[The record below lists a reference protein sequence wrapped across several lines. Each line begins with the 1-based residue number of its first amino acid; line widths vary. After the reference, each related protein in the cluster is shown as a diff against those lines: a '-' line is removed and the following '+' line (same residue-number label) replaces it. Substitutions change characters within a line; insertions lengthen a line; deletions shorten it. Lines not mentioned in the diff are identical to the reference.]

1 MRVSPAAVSL
11 REITDAD
18 RDAIERLA
26 VTPEQSAYVASNAES
41 LLEAADTP
49 DACPWYRGIYPGDV
63 PVGFVMISDGIP
75 ASRTEYLGPYYLWRL
90 MIDTRWQG
98 QGLGTAALDLVV
110 DHLRT
115 RPDAER
121 LLSSLVPGTVGS
133 PRDFYLGYGFRLTG
147 EWFDGEEVT
156 ELLLLPPDPVRS
168 GRPPVR

>member
-1 MRVSPAAVSL
+1 MSTDSDAVML
-11 REITDAD
+11 REITEAN
-18 RDAIERLA
+18 RGEIERLT
-26 VTPEQSAYVASNAES
+26 VTPEQSEYVASNADS
-41 LLEAADTP
+41 LIEAADTP
-49 DACPWYRGIYPGDV
+49 DACPWYRGVYVGGT

-98 QGLGTAALDLVV
+98 RGYGTAALDLVV
-110 DHLRT
+110 EHLRT

-147 EWFDGEEVT
+147 EWHDGEEVT
-156 ELLLLPPDPVRS
+156 ELQLPPAPTISRPSTVR
-168 GRPPVR
+168 